1 MSPAMESCNGGLMPR
16 CLWTVG
22 SLSWGGAVVALASG
36 AISRTIAPRPARS
49 CPARYGVAIASPRAK
64 ALAVRFRA
72 IWGLGLPPLCFKPVN
87 KSALRCAFD
96 AFTVPFARLARPCLG
111 ERSKIVHLTTRAG
124 VSEASAT
131 RPKVGGIVTKLSIA
145 PKGSSDAGY
154 AVELEAFARRIST
167 TPPGACPIA
176 AQLSMLETGAAQTC
190 GKCVPCR
197 DGLPQL
203 ASLVR
208 CILDCKATTADLDR
222 ARVLAEMIRDASDCA
237 IGYEAAAQFL
247 AGLEAHADEYASHI
261 ENHACT
267 EGTEQKV
274 PCEALCPAHVNVPA
288 YIALVAAGDYAGA
301 VNMVRKDN
309 PLPTACALVC
319 EHPCERRCRRG
330 LLDAPINIRGIKKFA
345 VDSCAADKAPVPER
359 SAQTNRRVAVIGG
372 GPSGLTCAYFLS
384 LMGHDVVIFEAR
396 KHLGGMLRYGIP
408 AYRLPRERL
417 DEDINAIL
425 AVGGIEVRLETKVDT
440 QAMAEL
446 QNEFDAV
453 YVAIGAQKGK
463 GLRIDGAKAEGV
475 ISAVDLLGR
484 IGDGDYPDF
493 SGKRVAVIGGGNVA
507 MDCVR
512 TAVRAGADEV
522 SCVYRRRVAD
532 MTALDAEIE
541 SAIAEGVEMITLES
555 PDSIETNEAGQV
567 VALITQPQMIS
578 AVKGGR
584 PSVKAAD
591 KPKRRI
597 EADVILVA
605 VGQGIESQPF
615 EDAGMLAEW
624 GEFKAN
630 EFLEA
635 QGENGTLAGVFVGGD
650 CQTGPATAIKAIGAG
665 KVAARN
671 IDEYL
676 GYHHTLDCGVDVPA
690 PAPNDRAPKGRVEI
704 SERPAR
710 ERKHDFAYVEMPMS
724 REEAVQ
730 ECGRCLRCDHFGCGA
745 LEGGRIQYA

>member
-1 MSPAMESCNGGLMPR
+1 M
-16 CLWTVG
+16 
-22 SLSWGGAVVALASG
+22 
-36 AISRTIAPRPARS
+36 
-49 CPARYGVAIASPRAK
+49 
-64 ALAVRFRA
+64 
-72 IWGLGLPPLCFKPVN
+72 
-87 KSALRCAFD
+87 
-96 AFTVPFARLARPCLG
+96 
-111 ERSKIVHLTTRAG
+111 
-124 VSEASAT
+124 
-131 RPKVGGIVTKLSIA
+131 
-145 PKGSSDAGY
+145 
-154 AVELEAFARRIST
+154 
-167 TPPGACPIA
+167 
-176 AQLSMLETGAAQTC
+176 
-190 GKCVPCR
+190 
-197 DGLPQL
+197 
-203 ASLVR
+203 
-208 CILDCKATTADLDR
+208 
-222 ARVLAEMIRDASDCA
+222 
-237 IGYEAAAQFL
+237 
-247 AGLEAHADEYASHI
+247 
-261 ENHACT
+261 
-267 EGTEQKV
+267 
-274 PCEALCPAHVNVPA
+274 
-288 YIALVAAGDYAGA
+288 
-301 VNMVRKDN
+301 
-309 PLPTACALVC
+309 
-319 EHPCERRCRRG
+319 
-330 LLDAPINIRGIKKFA
+330 
-345 VDSCAADKAPVPER
+345 
-359 SAQTNRRVAVIGG
+359 
-372 GPSGLTCAYFLS
+372 
-384 LMGHDVVIFEAR
+384 
-396 KHLGGMLRYGIP
+396 
-408 AYRLPRERL
+408 
-417 DEDINAIL
+417 
-425 AVGGIEVRLETKVDT
+425 GGIEVRLETKVGT

-690 PAPNDRAPKGRVEI
+690 PAPNDRVPKGRVEI

-745 LEGGRIQYA
+745 VEGGRIQYV

>member
-1 MSPAMESCNGGLMPR
+1 M
-16 CLWTVG
+16 
-22 SLSWGGAVVALASG
+22 
-36 AISRTIAPRPARS
+36 
-49 CPARYGVAIASPRAK
+49 
-64 ALAVRFRA
+64 
-72 IWGLGLPPLCFKPVN
+72 
-87 KSALRCAFD
+87 
-96 AFTVPFARLARPCLG
+96 
-111 ERSKIVHLTTRAG
+111 
-124 VSEASAT
+124 
-131 RPKVGGIVTKLSIA
+131 TKLSVA
-145 PKGSSDAGY
+145 VKGASDSGVSA
-154 AVELEAFARRIST
+154 ELEAYARRISA
-167 TPPGACPIA
+167 TPPGMCPVA
-176 AQLSMLETGAAQTC
+176 SQLTLLETGAAQTC

-208 CILDCKATTADLDR
+208 SILDCKATAADLDR

-247 AGLEAHADEYASHI
+247 AGLKAHADEYASHI

-345 VDSCAADKAPVPER
+345 VDSCAADKAPVPAR

-425 AVGGIEVRLETKVDT
+425 AVGGIEVRLETKVGT

-453 YVAIGAQKGK
+453 YVAIGAQKGR

-512 TAVRAGADEV
+512 TAVRASADEV

-704 SERPAR
+704 SERSAR

-730 ECGRCLRCDHFGCGA
+730 ECGRCLRCDYFGCGA
-745 LEGGRIQYA
+745 LEGGRIQYV

>member
-1 MSPAMESCNGGLMPR
+1 M
-16 CLWTVG
+16 
-22 SLSWGGAVVALASG
+22 
-36 AISRTIAPRPARS
+36 
-49 CPARYGVAIASPRAK
+49 
-64 ALAVRFRA
+64 
-72 IWGLGLPPLCFKPVN
+72 
-87 KSALRCAFD
+87 
-96 AFTVPFARLARPCLG
+96 
-111 ERSKIVHLTTRAG
+111 
-124 VSEASAT
+124 
-131 RPKVGGIVTKLSIA
+131 TKLSVA
-145 PKGSSDAGY
+145 VKGASDSGVSA
-154 AVELEAFARRIST
+154 ELEAYARRISA
-167 TPPGACPIA
+167 TPPGMCPVA
-176 AQLSMLETGAAQTC
+176 SQLTLLETGAAQTC

-208 CILDCKATTADLDR
+208 SILDCKATAADLDR

-247 AGLEAHADEYASHI
+247 AGLKAHADEYASHI
-261 ENHACT
+261 ENRACT

-345 VDSCAADKAPVPER
+345 VDSCAADKAPVPAR

-425 AVGGIEVRLETKVDT
+425 AVGGIEVRLETKVGT

-704 SERPAR
+704 SERSAR

-730 ECGRCLRCDHFGCGA
+730 ECGRCLRCDYFGCGA
-745 LEGGRIQYA
+745 LEGGRIQYV

>member
-1 MSPAMESCNGGLMPR
+1 M
-16 CLWTVG
+16 
-22 SLSWGGAVVALASG
+22 
-36 AISRTIAPRPARS
+36 
-49 CPARYGVAIASPRAK
+49 
-64 ALAVRFRA
+64 
-72 IWGLGLPPLCFKPVN
+72 
-87 KSALRCAFD
+87 
-96 AFTVPFARLARPCLG
+96 
-111 ERSKIVHLTTRAG
+111 
-124 VSEASAT
+124 
-131 RPKVGGIVTKLSIA
+131 TKLSIA
-145 PKGSSDAGY
+145 PKGSSDAGIS
-154 AVELEAFARRIST
+154 AELEAYARRIAA

-176 AQLSMLETGAAQTC
+176 AQLTLLESGVAQTC

-203 ASLVR
+203 AKIVR
-208 CILDCKATTADLDR
+208 RVLDCEATSDELGA
-222 ARVLAEMIRDASDCA
+222 ARILAEMIRDSSDCA

-247 AGLEAHADEYASHI
+247 EGLNKHADEYESHV
-261 ENHACT
+261 ERHACT
-267 EGTEQKV
+267 PGTEQKV

-330 LLDAPINIRGIKKFA
+330 LLDAPVNIRGIKKFA
-345 VDSCAADKAPVPER
+345 VDSCAVDTAPVPLRAPE
-359 SAQTNRRVAVIGG
+359 TGRRVAIVGG

-384 LMGHDVVIFEAR
+384 LMGHSVVLFEAR

-417 DEDINAIL
+417 DEDIAAIL

-440 QAMAEL
+440 VAVNGL
-446 QNEFDAV
+446 RSEFDAV

-463 GLRIDGAKAEGV
+463 GLRIDGAKADGV

-493 SGKRVAVIGGGNVA
+493 TGKRVAVIGGGNVA

-512 TAVRAGADEV
+512 TAVRAGASDV

-532 MTALDAEIE
+532 MTALEAEIE
-541 SAIAEGVEMITLES
+541 SAIAEGVEMVTLES
-555 PDSIETNEAGQV
+555 PDSIEVDELGRVT
-567 VALITQPQMIS
+567 ALVTQPQMIS
-578 AVKGGR
+578 VVKGGR

-597 EADVILVA
+597 PADVILVA

-624 GEFKAN
+624 NEFKAS

-635 QGENGTLAGVFVGGD
+635 QGAEGVIPGVFVGGD

-676 GYHHTLDCGVDVPA
+676 GYHHKLDCGVEVPA
-690 PAPNDRAPKGRVEI
+690 PAANDRAPKGRVEI

-710 ERKHDFAYVEMPMS
+710 ERKRDFGYVEMPMS

-745 LEGGRIQYA
+745 MEGGRIQYV

>member
-1 MSPAMESCNGGLMPR
+1 M
-16 CLWTVG
+16 
-22 SLSWGGAVVALASG
+22 
-36 AISRTIAPRPARS
+36 
-49 CPARYGVAIASPRAK
+49 
-64 ALAVRFRA
+64 
-72 IWGLGLPPLCFKPVN
+72 
-87 KSALRCAFD
+87 
-96 AFTVPFARLARPCLG
+96 
-111 ERSKIVHLTTRAG
+111 
-124 VSEASAT
+124 
-131 RPKVGGIVTKLSIA
+131 TKLSIA
-145 PKGSSDAGY
+145 PKGSSDASY
-154 AVELEAFARRIST
+154 AAELEAFARRIST
-167 TPPGACPIA
+167 TPPGACPVA

-208 CILDCKATTADLDR
+208 SILDCKATAADLDR

-247 AGLEAHADEYASHI
+247 AGLKAHADEYASHI
-261 ENHACT
+261 ENRACT

-301 VNMVRKDN
+301 VNMVRKSTTRC
-309 PLPTACALVC
+309 PPHARLCASTRAS
-319 EHPCERRCRRG
+319 RRCRRG

-440 QAMAEL
+440 QTMAEL

-567 VALITQPQMIS
+567 VALITHPQMIS

-584 PSVKAAD
+584 
-591 KPKRRI
+591 RR
-597 EADVILVA
+597 
-605 VGQGIESQPF
+605 
-615 EDAGMLAEW
+615 
-624 GEFKAN
+624 
-630 EFLEA
+630 
-635 QGENGTLAGVFVGGD
+635 
-650 CQTGPATAIKAIGAG
+650 
-665 KVAARN
+665 
-671 IDEYL
+671 
-676 GYHHTLDCGVDVPA
+676 
-690 PAPNDRAPKGRVEI
+690 
-704 SERPAR
+704 
-710 ERKHDFAYVEMPMS
+710 
-724 REEAVQ
+724 
-730 ECGRCLRCDHFGCGA
+730 
-745 LEGGRIQYA
+745 

>member
-1 MSPAMESCNGGLMPR
+1 
-16 CLWTVG
+16 
-22 SLSWGGAVVALASG
+22 
-36 AISRTIAPRPARS
+36 
-49 CPARYGVAIASPRAK
+49 
-64 ALAVRFRA
+64 
-72 IWGLGLPPLCFKPVN
+72 
-87 KSALRCAFD
+87 
-96 AFTVPFARLARPCLG
+96 
-111 ERSKIVHLTTRAG
+111 
-124 VSEASAT
+124 
-131 RPKVGGIVTKLSIA
+131 
-145 PKGSSDAGY
+145 
-154 AVELEAFARRIST
+154 
-167 TPPGACPIA
+167 
-176 AQLSMLETGAAQTC
+176 
-190 GKCVPCR
+190 
-197 DGLPQL
+197 
-203 ASLVR
+203 
-208 CILDCKATTADLDR
+208 
-222 ARVLAEMIRDASDCA
+222 
-237 IGYEAAAQFL
+237 
-247 AGLEAHADEYASHI
+247 
-261 ENHACT
+261 
-267 EGTEQKV
+267 
-274 PCEALCPAHVNVPA
+274 
-288 YIALVAAGDYAGA
+288 
-301 VNMVRKDN
+301 MVRKDN

-345 VDSCAADKAPVPER
+345 VDSCAADKAPVPAR

-425 AVGGIEVRLETKVDT
+425 AVGGIEVHLETKVGT

-615 EDAGMLAEW
+615 EDAGMLAVW
-624 GEFKAN
+624 GEF
-630 EFLEA
+630 
-635 QGENGTLAGVFVGGD
+635 NGKRIPRSPRRKRHARRRVRRRRLPNRSRD
-650 CQTGPATAIKAIGAG
+650 C
-665 KVAARN
+665 
-671 IDEYL
+671 
-676 GYHHTLDCGVDVPA
+676 H
-690 PAPNDRAPKGRVEI
+690 
-704 SERPAR
+704 
-710 ERKHDFAYVEMPMS
+710 
-724 REEAVQ
+724 
-730 ECGRCLRCDHFGCGA
+730 
-745 LEGGRIQYA
+745 

>member
-1 MSPAMESCNGGLMPR
+1 M
-16 CLWTVG
+16 
-22 SLSWGGAVVALASG
+22 
-36 AISRTIAPRPARS
+36 
-49 CPARYGVAIASPRAK
+49 
-64 ALAVRFRA
+64 
-72 IWGLGLPPLCFKPVN
+72 
-87 KSALRCAFD
+87 
-96 AFTVPFARLARPCLG
+96 
-111 ERSKIVHLTTRAG
+111 
-124 VSEASAT
+124 
-131 RPKVGGIVTKLSIA
+131 TKLSVA
-145 PKGSSDAGY
+145 VKGASDSGVSA
-154 AVELEAFARRIST
+154 ELEAYARRISA
-167 TPPGACPIA
+167 TPPGMCPVA
-176 AQLSMLETGAAQTC
+176 SQLTLLETGAAQTC

-208 CILDCKATTADLDR
+208 SILDCKATAADLDR

-247 AGLEAHADEYASHI
+247 VGLKAHADEYASHI
-261 ENHACT
+261 ENRACT

-319 EHPCERRCRRG
+319 EYPCERRCRRG

-345 VDSCAADKAPVPER
+345 VDSCAADKAPVPAR

-384 LMGHDVVIFEAR
+384 LMGHDVAIFEAR

-425 AVGGIEVRLETKVDT
+425 SVGGIEVRLETKVGT
-440 QAMAEL
+440 QAMSEL

-690 PAPNDRAPKGRVEI
+690 PTPNDRAPKGRVEI

-745 LEGGRIQYA
+745 VEGGRIQYV

>member
-1 MSPAMESCNGGLMPR
+1 M
-16 CLWTVG
+16 
-22 SLSWGGAVVALASG
+22 
-36 AISRTIAPRPARS
+36 
-49 CPARYGVAIASPRAK
+49 
-64 ALAVRFRA
+64 
-72 IWGLGLPPLCFKPVN
+72 
-87 KSALRCAFD
+87 
-96 AFTVPFARLARPCLG
+96 
-111 ERSKIVHLTTRAG
+111 
-124 VSEASAT
+124 
-131 RPKVGGIVTKLSIA
+131 
-145 PKGSSDAGY
+145 
-154 AVELEAFARRIST
+154 
-167 TPPGACPIA
+167 
-176 AQLSMLETGAAQTC
+176 
-190 GKCVPCR
+190 
-197 DGLPQL
+197 
-203 ASLVR
+203 
-208 CILDCKATTADLDR
+208 
-222 ARVLAEMIRDASDCA
+222 
-237 IGYEAAAQFL
+237 
-247 AGLEAHADEYASHI
+247 
-261 ENHACT
+261 
-267 EGTEQKV
+267 
-274 PCEALCPAHVNVPA
+274 
-288 YIALVAAGDYAGA
+288 
-301 VNMVRKDN
+301 
-309 PLPTACALVC
+309 
-319 EHPCERRCRRG
+319 
-330 LLDAPINIRGIKKFA
+330 LDAPINIRGIKKFA
-345 VDSCAADKAPVPER
+345 VDSCAADKAPVPAR

-425 AVGGIEVRLETKVDT
+425 AVGGIEVRLETKVGT

-745 LEGGRIQYA
+745 VEGGRIQYV

>member
-1 MSPAMESCNGGLMPR
+1 M
-16 CLWTVG
+16 
-22 SLSWGGAVVALASG
+22 
-36 AISRTIAPRPARS
+36 
-49 CPARYGVAIASPRAK
+49 
-64 ALAVRFRA
+64 
-72 IWGLGLPPLCFKPVN
+72 
-87 KSALRCAFD
+87 
-96 AFTVPFARLARPCLG
+96 
-111 ERSKIVHLTTRAG
+111 
-124 VSEASAT
+124 
-131 RPKVGGIVTKLSIA
+131 
-145 PKGSSDAGY
+145 
-154 AVELEAFARRIST
+154 
-167 TPPGACPIA
+167 
-176 AQLSMLETGAAQTC
+176 
-190 GKCVPCR
+190 PCR

-203 ASLVR
+203 AKIVR
-208 CILDCKATTADLDR
+208 RVLDCEATSDELGA
-222 ARVLAEMIRDASDCA
+222 ARILAEMIRDSSDCA

-247 AGLEAHADEYASHI
+247 EGLNKHADVYESHV
-261 ENHACT
+261 ERHACT
-267 EGTEQKV
+267 PGTEQKV

-330 LLDAPINIRGIKKFA
+330 LLDAPVNIRGIKKFA
-345 VDSCAADKAPVPER
+345 VDSCAVDTAPVPPRAPE
-359 SAQTNRRVAVIGG
+359 TGRRVAIVGG

-384 LMGHDVVIFEAR
+384 LMGHSVVLFEAR

-417 DEDINAIL
+417 DEDIAAIL

-440 QAMAEL
+440 VAVNGL
-446 QNEFDAV
+446 RSEFDAV

-463 GLRIDGAKAEGV
+463 GLRIDGAKADGV

-493 SGKRVAVIGGGNVA
+493 TGKRVAVIGGGNVA

-512 TAVRAGADEV
+512 TAVRAGASDV

-532 MTALDAEIE
+532 MTALEAEIE
-541 SAIAEGVEMITLES
+541 SAIAEGVEMVTLES
-555 PDSIETNEAGQV
+555 PDSIEVDELGRVT
-567 VALITQPQMIS
+567 ALVTQPQMIS
-578 AVKGGR
+578 VVKGGR

-597 EADVILVA
+597 PADVILVA

-624 GEFKAN
+624 NEFKAS

-635 QGENGTLAGVFVGGD
+635 QGAEGVIPGVFVGGD

-676 GYHHTLDCGVDVPA
+676 GYHHKLDCGVEVPA
-690 PAPNDRAPKGRVEI
+690 PAANDRAPKGRVEI

-710 ERKHDFAYVEMPMS
+710 ERKRDFGYVEMPMS

-745 LEGGRIQYA
+745 MEGGRIQYV

>member
-1 MSPAMESCNGGLMPR
+1 M
-16 CLWTVG
+16 
-22 SLSWGGAVVALASG
+22 
-36 AISRTIAPRPARS
+36 
-49 CPARYGVAIASPRAK
+49 
-64 ALAVRFRA
+64 
-72 IWGLGLPPLCFKPVN
+72 
-87 KSALRCAFD
+87 
-96 AFTVPFARLARPCLG
+96 
-111 ERSKIVHLTTRAG
+111 
-124 VSEASAT
+124 
-131 RPKVGGIVTKLSIA
+131 TKLSIA
-145 PKGSSDAGY
+145 PKGSSDAGIS
-154 AVELEAFARRIST
+154 AELEAYARRIAA

-176 AQLSMLETGAAQTC
+176 AQLTLLESGAAQTC

-203 ASLVR
+203 AKIVR
-208 CILDCKATTADLDR
+208 RVLDCEATSDELGA
-222 ARVLAEMIRDASDCA
+222 ARILAEMIRDSSDCA

-247 AGLEAHADEYASHI
+247 EGLNKHADEYESHV
-261 ENHACT
+261 ERHACT
-267 EGTEQKV
+267 PGTEQKV

-330 LLDAPINIRGIKKFA
+330 LLDAPVNIRGIKKFA
-345 VDSCAADKAPVPER
+345 VDSCAVDTAPVPPRAPE
-359 SAQTNRRVAVIGG
+359 TGRRVAIVGG

-384 LMGHDVVIFEAR
+384 LMGHSVVLFEAR

-417 DEDINAIL
+417 DEDIAAIL

-440 QAMAEL
+440 VAMNGL
-446 QNEFDAV
+446 RSEFDAV

-463 GLRIDGAKAEGV
+463 GLRIDGAKADGV

-493 SGKRVAVIGGGNVA
+493 TGKRVAVIGGGNVA

-512 TAVRAGADEV
+512 TAVRAGASDV

-532 MTALDAEIE
+532 MTALEAEIE
-541 SAIAEGVEMITLES
+541 SAIAEGVEMVTLES
-555 PDSIETNEAGQV
+555 PDSIEVDELGRVT
-567 VALITQPQMIS
+567 ALVTQPQMIS
-578 AVKGGR
+578 VVKGGR

-597 EADVILVA
+597 PADVILVA
-605 VGQGIESQPF
+605 VGQGIDSQPF

-624 GEFKAN
+624 NEFKAS

-635 QGENGTLAGVFVGGD
+635 QGAEGVIPGVFVGGD

-676 GYHHTLDCGVDVPA
+676 GYHHKLDCGVEVPA
-690 PAPNDRAPKGRVEI
+690 PAANDRAPKGRVEI
-704 SERPAR
+704 SERPAH
-710 ERKHDFAYVEMPMS
+710 ERKRDFGYVEMPMS

-745 LEGGRIQYA
+745 MEGGRIQYV

>member
-1 MSPAMESCNGGLMPR
+1 M
-16 CLWTVG
+16 
-22 SLSWGGAVVALASG
+22 
-36 AISRTIAPRPARS
+36 
-49 CPARYGVAIASPRAK
+49 
-64 ALAVRFRA
+64 
-72 IWGLGLPPLCFKPVN
+72 
-87 KSALRCAFD
+87 
-96 AFTVPFARLARPCLG
+96 
-111 ERSKIVHLTTRAG
+111 
-124 VSEASAT
+124 
-131 RPKVGGIVTKLSIA
+131 TKLSVA
-145 PKGSSDAGY
+145 VKGASDSGVSA
-154 AVELEAFARRIST
+154 ELEAYARRISA
-167 TPPGACPIA
+167 TPPGMCPVA
-176 AQLSMLETGAAQTC
+176 SQLTLLETGAAQTC

-203 ASLVR
+203 ALLVR
-208 CILDCKATTADLDR
+208 SILDCKATAADLDR

-247 AGLEAHADEYASHI
+247 VGLEAHADEYASHI

-493 SGKRVAVIGGGNVA
+493 TGKRVAVIGGGNVA

-512 TAVRAGADEV
+512 TAVRASADEV

-745 LEGGRIQYA
+745 LEGGRIQYV

>member
-1 MSPAMESCNGGLMPR
+1 MSRLDIKTASKAQTVVDRLYKDMER
-16 CLWTVG
+16 
-22 SLSWGGAVVALASG
+22 
-36 AISRTIAPRPARS
+36 R
-49 CPARYGVAIASPRAK
+49 IAS
-64 ALAVRFRA
+64 
-72 IWGLGLPPLCFKPVN
+72 
-87 KSALRCAFD
+87 S
-96 AFTVPFARLARPCLG
+96 
-111 ERSKIVHLTTRAG
+111 
-124 VSEASAT
+124 
-131 RPKVGGIVTKLSIA
+131 
-145 PKGSSDAGY
+145 
-154 AVELEAFARRIST
+154 
-167 TPPGACPIA
+167 PPGLCPIDMSLTFLQLCH
-176 AQLSMLETGAAQTC
+176 AQSC

-197 DGLPQL
+197 IGLGQL
-203 ASLVR
+203 AALMGQV
-208 CILDCKATTADLDR
+208 LDGTGTMLTIDTIEKTAR
-222 ARVLAEMIRDASDCA
+222 AIVASADCA
-237 IGYEAAAQFL
+237 IGRDAAQLVLSGFEGFRDDYVNHVQHHRCL
-247 AGLEAHADEYASHI
+247 ASLQ
-261 ENHACT
+261 NP
-267 EGTEQKV
+267 V
-274 PCEALCPAHVNVPA
+274 PCVSLCPAGVDVPG
-288 YIALVAAGDYAGA
+288 YVALVREGRYADA
-301 VNMVRKDN
+301 VRLIRKDN
-309 PLPTACALVC
+309 PMPTACAYIC
-319 EHPCERRCRRG
+319 EHPCEARCRRNMV
-330 LLDAPINIRGIKKFA
+330 DAPINIRGLKRYA
-345 VDSCAADKAPVPER
+345 VDHAGNVPNPACGE
-359 SAQTNRRVAVIGG
+359 ATGKRVAIIGG
-372 GPSGLTCAYFLS
+372 GPSGLSCAYYLR
-384 LMGHDVVIFEAR
+384 LMGHSVTIFEEKKR
-396 KHLGGMLRYGIP
+396 LGGMLRYGIP
-408 AYRLPRERL
+408 AYRFPREKL
-417 DEDINAIL
+417 DAEIASILSTGVEVHTGVTVGKDISFEQL
-425 AVGGIEVRLETKVDT
+425 HKDYDCL
-440 QAMAEL
+440 
-446 QNEFDAV
+446 

-690 PAPNDRAPKGRVEI
+690 PSPNDRAPKGRVEI

-710 ERKHDFAYVEMPMS
+710 ERKRDFAYVEMPMS

-745 LEGGRIQYA
+745 VEGGRIQYV

>member
-1 MSPAMESCNGGLMPR
+1 M
-16 CLWTVG
+16 
-22 SLSWGGAVVALASG
+22 
-36 AISRTIAPRPARS
+36 
-49 CPARYGVAIASPRAK
+49 
-64 ALAVRFRA
+64 
-72 IWGLGLPPLCFKPVN
+72 
-87 KSALRCAFD
+87 
-96 AFTVPFARLARPCLG
+96 
-111 ERSKIVHLTTRAG
+111 
-124 VSEASAT
+124 
-131 RPKVGGIVTKLSIA
+131 TKLSIA
-145 PKGSSDAGY
+145 PKGSSDASC
-154 AVELEAFARRIST
+154 AAELEAFARRIST
-167 TPPGACPIA
+167 TPPGACPVA
-176 AQLSMLETGAAQTC
+176 TQLSMLEAGAAQTC

-208 CILDCKATTADLDR
+208 SILDCKATAADLDR

-247 AGLEAHADEYASHI
+247 AGLKTHADEYASHI

-288 YIALVAAGDYAGA
+288 YIALVAAGDYADA

-319 EHPCERRCRRG
+319 EHPCERRCRRS

-345 VDSCAADKAPVPER
+345 VDSCAADKAPVPAR
-359 SAQTNRRVAVIGG
+359 SAQTNRRIAVIGG

-425 AVGGIEVRLETKVDT
+425 SVGGIEVRLETKVDT
-440 QAMAEL
+440 QTMAEL

-493 SGKRVAVIGGGNVA
+493 GGKRVAVIGGGNVA

-597 EADVILVA
+597 EADVVLVA

-690 PAPNDRAPKGRVEI
+690 PTPNDRAPKGRVEI

-745 LEGGRIQYA
+745 LEGGRIRYV

>member
-1 MSPAMESCNGGLMPR
+1 M
-16 CLWTVG
+16 
-22 SLSWGGAVVALASG
+22 
-36 AISRTIAPRPARS
+36 
-49 CPARYGVAIASPRAK
+49 
-64 ALAVRFRA
+64 
-72 IWGLGLPPLCFKPVN
+72 
-87 KSALRCAFD
+87 
-96 AFTVPFARLARPCLG
+96 
-111 ERSKIVHLTTRAG
+111 
-124 VSEASAT
+124 
-131 RPKVGGIVTKLSIA
+131 TKLSVA
-145 PKGSSDAGY
+145 VKGASDSGVSA
-154 AVELEAFARRIST
+154 ELEAYARRISA
-167 TPPGACPIA
+167 TPPGMCPVA
-176 AQLSMLETGAAQTC
+176 SQLTLLETGAAQTC

-208 CILDCKATTADLDR
+208 SILDCKATAADLDR

-247 AGLEAHADEYASHI
+247 AGLKAHADEYASHI

-288 YIALVAAGDYAGA
+288 YIALVAAGDYADA

-345 VDSCAADKAPVPER
+345 VDSCAADKAPVPAR

-396 KHLGGMLRYGIP
+396 KRLGGMLRYGIP

-440 QAMAEL
+440 QTMVEL

-704 SERPAR
+704 SERSAR

-730 ECGRCLRCDHFGCGA
+730 ECGRCLRCDYFGCGA

>member
-1 MSPAMESCNGGLMPR
+1 M
-16 CLWTVG
+16 
-22 SLSWGGAVVALASG
+22 
-36 AISRTIAPRPARS
+36 
-49 CPARYGVAIASPRAK
+49 
-64 ALAVRFRA
+64 
-72 IWGLGLPPLCFKPVN
+72 
-87 KSALRCAFD
+87 
-96 AFTVPFARLARPCLG
+96 
-111 ERSKIVHLTTRAG
+111 
-124 VSEASAT
+124 
-131 RPKVGGIVTKLSIA
+131 TKLSIA
-145 PKGSSDAGY
+145 PKGSSDASY
-154 AVELEAFARRIST
+154 AAELEAFARRIST

-208 CILDCKATTADLDR
+208 SILDCKATAADLDR
-222 ARVLAEMIRDASDCA
+222 ARILAEMIRDASDCA

-247 AGLEAHADEYASHI
+247 AGLKAHADEYASHI
-261 ENHACT
+261 ENRACT

-288 YIALVAAGDYAGA
+288 YIALVAAVDYAGA

-440 QAMAEL
+440 QTMAEL

-704 SERPAR
+704 SERPAH

-745 LEGGRIQYA
+745 LEGGRIQYV

>member
-1 MSPAMESCNGGLMPR
+1 M
-16 CLWTVG
+16 
-22 SLSWGGAVVALASG
+22 
-36 AISRTIAPRPARS
+36 
-49 CPARYGVAIASPRAK
+49 
-64 ALAVRFRA
+64 
-72 IWGLGLPPLCFKPVN
+72 
-87 KSALRCAFD
+87 
-96 AFTVPFARLARPCLG
+96 
-111 ERSKIVHLTTRAG
+111 
-124 VSEASAT
+124 
-131 RPKVGGIVTKLSIA
+131 TKLSVA
-145 PKGSSDAGY
+145 VKGASDSGVSA
-154 AVELEAFARRIST
+154 ELEAYARRISA
-167 TPPGACPIA
+167 TPPGMCPVA
-176 AQLSMLETGAAQTC
+176 SQLTLLETGAAQTC

-208 CILDCKATTADLDR
+208 SILDCKATAADLDR

-247 AGLEAHADEYASHI
+247 AGLKAHADEYASHI

-345 VDSCAADKAPVPER
+345 VDSCAADKAPVPAR
-359 SAQTNRRVAVIGG
+359 SARTNRRVAVIGG

-417 DEDINAIL
+417 EEDINAIL

-440 QAMAEL
+440 QTMADL

-493 SGKRVAVIGGGNVA
+493 SGERVAVIGGGNVA

-690 PAPNDRAPKGRVEI
+690 PSPNDRAPKGRVEI
-704 SERPAR
+704 YERPAR

-745 LEGGRIQYA
+745 VEGGRIQYV

>member
-1 MSPAMESCNGGLMPR
+1 
-16 CLWTVG
+16 
-22 SLSWGGAVVALASG
+22 
-36 AISRTIAPRPARS
+36 
-49 CPARYGVAIASPRAK
+49 
-64 ALAVRFRA
+64 
-72 IWGLGLPPLCFKPVN
+72 
-87 KSALRCAFD
+87 
-96 AFTVPFARLARPCLG
+96 
-111 ERSKIVHLTTRAG
+111 
-124 VSEASAT
+124 
-131 RPKVGGIVTKLSIA
+131 
-145 PKGSSDAGY
+145 
-154 AVELEAFARRIST
+154 
-167 TPPGACPIA
+167 
-176 AQLSMLETGAAQTC
+176 
-190 GKCVPCR
+190 
-197 DGLPQL
+197 
-203 ASLVR
+203 
-208 CILDCKATTADLDR
+208 
-222 ARVLAEMIRDASDCA
+222 
-237 IGYEAAAQFL
+237 
-247 AGLEAHADEYASHI
+247 
-261 ENHACT
+261 
-267 EGTEQKV
+267 
-274 PCEALCPAHVNVPA
+274 
-288 YIALVAAGDYAGA
+288 
-301 VNMVRKDN
+301 MVRKDN

-345 VDSCAADKAPVPER
+345 VDSCAADKAPVPAR

-396 KHLGGMLRYGIP
+396 KRLGGMLRYGIP

-425 AVGGIEVRLETKVDT
+425 AVGGIEVRLETKVGT

-690 PAPNDRAPKGRVEI
+690 PSPNDRAPKGRVEI

-730 ECGRCLRCDHFGCGA
+730 ECGRCLRCDRFGCGA
-745 LEGGRIQYA
+745 LEGGRIQYV

>member
-1 MSPAMESCNGGLMPR
+1 M
-16 CLWTVG
+16 
-22 SLSWGGAVVALASG
+22 
-36 AISRTIAPRPARS
+36 
-49 CPARYGVAIASPRAK
+49 
-64 ALAVRFRA
+64 
-72 IWGLGLPPLCFKPVN
+72 
-87 KSALRCAFD
+87 
-96 AFTVPFARLARPCLG
+96 
-111 ERSKIVHLTTRAG
+111 
-124 VSEASAT
+124 
-131 RPKVGGIVTKLSIA
+131 TKLSVA
-145 PKGSSDAGY
+145 VKGASDAGV
-154 AVELEAFARRIST
+154 AAELEAYARRISA
-167 TPPGACPIA
+167 TPPGMCPVA
-176 AQLSMLETGAAQTC
+176 SQLTLLEAGAAQTC

-203 ASLVR
+203 AKIVR
-208 CILDCKATTADLDR
+208 RVLDCQATAAELDQ

-247 AGLEAHADEYASHI
+247 AGLDAHADEYASHV
-261 ENHACT
+261 ERHACT
-267 EGTEQKV
+267 PGTEQKV

-330 LLDAPINIRGIKKFA
+330 LLDAPVNIRGIKKFA

-359 SAQTNRRVAVIGG
+359 LPKTGRRIAIVGG

-384 LMGHDVVIFEAR
+384 LMGHDVVVFEAR

-417 DEDINAIL
+417 NEDINAIL
-425 AVGGIEVRLETKVDT
+425 AVGGIEVRLETKVDA
-440 QAMAEL
+440 QAFSQLKE
-446 QNEFDAV
+446 EFDAV

-493 SGKRVAVIGGGNVA
+493 TGKRVAVIGGGNVA

-512 TAVRAGADEV
+512 TAMRAGAEEV

-541 SAIAEGVEMITLES
+541 SAIAEGVEMVTLES
-555 PDSIETNEAGQV
+555 PDSIEVDEAGHV
-567 VALITQPQMIS
+567 SALITQPQMIS

-584 PSVKAAD
+584 PSVKAAA

-597 EADVILVA
+597 PADVILVA
-605 VGQGIESQPF
+605 VGQAIESQPF

-624 GEFKAN
+624 GEFKAT

-635 QGENGTLAGVFVGGD
+635 QSEEGTIAGVFVGGD

-671 IDEYL
+671 IDEFL
-676 GYHHTLDCGVDVPA
+676 GYHHTLDCGVEVPA
-690 PAPNDRAPKGRVEI
+690 PTPNDRAPKGRVEI

-710 ERKHDFAYVEMPMS
+710 ERKRDFDYVEAPMS
-724 REEAVQ
+724 AEEAAQ

-745 LEGGRIQYA
+745 MEGGRIQYA

>member
-1 MSPAMESCNGGLMPR
+1 
-16 CLWTVG
+16 
-22 SLSWGGAVVALASG
+22 
-36 AISRTIAPRPARS
+36 
-49 CPARYGVAIASPRAK
+49 
-64 ALAVRFRA
+64 
-72 IWGLGLPPLCFKPVN
+72 
-87 KSALRCAFD
+87 
-96 AFTVPFARLARPCLG
+96 
-111 ERSKIVHLTTRAG
+111 
-124 VSEASAT
+124 
-131 RPKVGGIVTKLSIA
+131 
-145 PKGSSDAGY
+145 
-154 AVELEAFARRIST
+154 
-167 TPPGACPIA
+167 
-176 AQLSMLETGAAQTC
+176 MLETGAAQTC

-208 CILDCKATTADLDR
+208 SILDCKATAADLDR
-222 ARVLAEMIRDASDCA
+222 ARVLAEMIRDASDCV

-247 AGLEAHADEYASHI
+247 AGLETHADEYESHVQR
-261 ENHACT
+261 HACT
-267 EGTEQKV
+267 PGTEQKV

-309 PLPTACALVC
+309 PLPTACAFVC

-345 VDSCAADKAPVPER
+345 VDSCAADKAPVPAR

-425 AVGGIEVRLETKVDT
+425 AVGGIEVRLETKVGT

-578 AVKGGR
+578 VVKGGR

-605 VGQGIESQPF
+605 V
-615 EDAGMLAEW
+615 
-624 GEFKAN
+624 
-630 EFLEA
+630 
-635 QGENGTLAGVFVGGD
+635 
-650 CQTGPATAIKAIGAG
+650 
-665 KVAARN
+665 
-671 IDEYL
+671 
-676 GYHHTLDCGVDVPA
+676 
-690 PAPNDRAPKGRVEI
+690 
-704 SERPAR
+704 
-710 ERKHDFAYVEMPMS
+710 
-724 REEAVQ
+724 
-730 ECGRCLRCDHFGCGA
+730 
-745 LEGGRIQYA
+745 

>member
-1 MSPAMESCNGGLMPR
+1 M
-16 CLWTVG
+16 
-22 SLSWGGAVVALASG
+22 
-36 AISRTIAPRPARS
+36 
-49 CPARYGVAIASPRAK
+49 
-64 ALAVRFRA
+64 
-72 IWGLGLPPLCFKPVN
+72 
-87 KSALRCAFD
+87 
-96 AFTVPFARLARPCLG
+96 
-111 ERSKIVHLTTRAG
+111 
-124 VSEASAT
+124 
-131 RPKVGGIVTKLSIA
+131 TKLSIA
-145 PKGSSDAGY
+145 PKGSSDAGVS
-154 AVELEAFARRIST
+154 AELEAYARRIAA

-176 AQLSMLETGAAQTC
+176 AQLTLLGSGAAQTC

-203 ASLVR
+203 AKIVR
-208 CILDCKATTADLDR
+208 RVLDCEATSDELGA
-222 ARVLAEMIRDASDCA
+222 ARILAEMIRDSSDCA
-237 IGYEAAAQFL
+237 IGYEAASQFL
-247 AGLEAHADEYASHI
+247 EGLNKHADEYESHV
-261 ENHACT
+261 ERHACT
-267 EGTEQKV
+267 PGTEQKV

-330 LLDAPINIRGIKKFA
+330 LLDAPVNIRGIKKFA
-345 VDSCAADKAPVPER
+345 VDSCAVDTAPVPPRAPE
-359 SAQTNRRVAVIGG
+359 TGKRVAIVGG

-384 LMGHDVVIFEAR
+384 LMGHSVVLFEAR

-417 DEDINAIL
+417 DEDIAAIL

-440 QAMAEL
+440 AAMNGL
-446 QNEFDAV
+446 RSEFDAV

-463 GLRIDGAKAEGV
+463 GLRIDGAKADGV

-493 SGKRVAVIGGGNVA
+493 TGKRVAVIGGGNVA

-512 TAVRAGADEV
+512 TAVRAGAREV

-532 MTALDAEIE
+532 MTALEAEIE
-541 SAIAEGVEMITLES
+541 SAIAEGVEMVTLES
-555 PDSIETNEAGQV
+555 PDSIEVDESGRVT
-567 VALITQPQMIS
+567 ALVTQPQMIS
-578 AVKGGR
+578 VVKGGR

-597 EADVILVA
+597 PADVILVA

-624 GEFKAN
+624 NEFKAS

-635 QGENGTLAGVFVGGD
+635 QGAEGVIPGVFVGGD

-676 GYHHTLDCGVDVPA
+676 GYHHKLDCGVEVPA
-690 PAPNDRAPKGRVEI
+690 PAANDRAPKGRVEI

-710 ERKHDFAYVEMPMS
+710 ERKRDFGYVEMPMS

-745 LEGGRIQYA
+745 MEGGRIQYV

>member
-1 MSPAMESCNGGLMPR
+1 M
-16 CLWTVG
+16 
-22 SLSWGGAVVALASG
+22 
-36 AISRTIAPRPARS
+36 
-49 CPARYGVAIASPRAK
+49 
-64 ALAVRFRA
+64 
-72 IWGLGLPPLCFKPVN
+72 
-87 KSALRCAFD
+87 
-96 AFTVPFARLARPCLG
+96 
-111 ERSKIVHLTTRAG
+111 
-124 VSEASAT
+124 
-131 RPKVGGIVTKLSIA
+131 TKLSVA
-145 PKGSSDAGY
+145 VKGASDSGVSA
-154 AVELEAFARRIST
+154 ELEAYARRISA
-167 TPPGACPIA
+167 TPPGMCPVA
-176 AQLSMLETGAAQTC
+176 SQLTLLETGAAQTC

-208 CILDCKATTADLDR
+208 SILDCKATAADLDR

-247 AGLEAHADEYASHI
+247 AGLKAHADEYASHI
-261 ENHACT
+261 ENRACT

-345 VDSCAADKAPVPER
+345 VDSCAADKAPVPAR

-425 AVGGIEVRLETKVDT
+425 AVGGIEVRLETKVGT

-745 LEGGRIQYA
+745 LEGGQIQYV